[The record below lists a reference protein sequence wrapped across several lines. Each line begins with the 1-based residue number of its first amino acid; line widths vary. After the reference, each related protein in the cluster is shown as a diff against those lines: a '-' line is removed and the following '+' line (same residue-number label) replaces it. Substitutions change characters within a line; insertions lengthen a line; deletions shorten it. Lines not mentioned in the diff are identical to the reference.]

1 MKTILNLFV
10 AIVLALSL
18 HTAAFA
24 AERLNINTASASQL
38 ADQMNGVG
46 TVKAEAII
54 SYRDEHGKFESVDQL
69 VNVKG
74 IGLATIEKN
83 REALTVSAVASKTTS
98 E

>member
-1 MKTILNLFV
+1 MKAILNLFI
-10 AIVLALSL
+10 AIVLALSI

-24 AERLNINTASASQL
+24 AERLNINTASATQL

-46 TVKAEAII
+46 EVKAEAII
-54 SYRDEHGKFESVDQL
+54 AYRDANGKFESVDQL

-83 REALTVSAVASKTTS
+83 REAITVSTAKATNSN
-98 E
+98 